1 MGSVD
6 DKLTS
11 FISAG
16 IPSVGE
22 KAAPLENGMS
32 CQCYETWYLLRRGR
46 YHGVY
51 YGRYGMGGG
60 TGSGAASVLVEEAP
74 RECGDS
80 GVGVVTKSF
89 VLRLAEGRKRRTKQ
103 ETGQAEE
110 MMRYGMGGGTG
121 SFCIGGRGTEG
132 VWEYN
137 IVDLFNLK
145 FTTHVQPNRKGICLH
160 LAVTSGLNIPLGAVF
175 ERKRDNSVSCFK
187 RLLDFLFGG
196 DGSTDLRNVDLH
208 SDRGYM
214 LPKLVFEYLLSAGA
228 EVVGTCKRMAQC
240 WPFTYNQKEKPNDYR
255 THIDPKG
262 SATLYLKWCKAGAK
276 YLFASAFRN
285 GSESVATALS
295 SLHNQHQWEGVVF
308 YQSELDK
315 YRDDPNSLRSE
326 FFQSVDLSDSEDV
339 LTILDY
345 QQTSIGEQ
353 IQLDAILNDEIE
365 PYTLRQG
372 MFYFCIV
379 VSVLMIS

>member
-1 MGSVD
+1 MWEELEALVNKLCREISV
-6 DKLTS
+6 K
-11 FISAG
+11 
-16 IPSVGE
+16 
-22 KAAPLENGMS
+22 N
-32 CQCYETWYLLRRGR
+32 RRGR
-46 YHGVY
+46 ISV
-51 YGRYGMGGG
+51 
-60 TGSGAASVLVEEAP
+60 ALDDDKIWFASSVA
-74 RECGDS
+74 
-80 GVGVVTKSF
+80 T
-89 VLRLAEGRKRRTKQ
+89 RT
-103 ETGQAEE
+103 
-110 MMRYGMGGGTG
+110 
-121 SFCIGGRGTEG
+121 
-132 VWEYN
+132 
-137 IVDLFNLK
+137 DLFNLK

-160 LAVTSGLNIPLGAVF
+160 SAVTSGLNIPLGAVF

-240 WPFTYNQKEKPNDYR
+240 WPFTYNQKEKPNDYC